1 MANATRKHHKNRTS
15 RRRLAAVSFLS
26 NISLDGTH
34 KDTKLGIYSRKHKK
48 HAAKE
53 EEDSGTKADSA
64 TPQQGR
70 EVTQEDSGHDLNLVK
85 EKLRQSAEIRH
96 SYAEHRRSTM
106 EYIQP
111 YTKGD
116 KNADGLQASASTPC
130 SHKRWRAAS
139 LSGERDRQAVKKK
152 LMHML
157 SDIGNKKDNVES
169 FGERSRRS
177 SSMSDNSSE
186 SAPKE
191 VRFISGDS
199 QRSMS
204 TGRVFFVSR
213 GKSPLAICSILPFK
227 KKPFFR
233 QETTLDEPRPRVRH
247 TSGSRSISSS
257 EGLLHM
263 GLTISARVEEG
274 QDVSYSRFL
283 VPTKNRLLYRANSD
297 NTAATTSEG
306 ASHTAGMHEVLRSMS
321 ADACPT
327 GLRQGHALDRV
338 PEDVIDNYDPHALDD
353 PELQAGSYRTVMTFT
368 SYVVSVTDY
377 VKPSVLKK
385 ELNEKFRDRF
395 PSIQLTLSK
404 MRSLKR
410 ELKKIAHAK
419 CGRDLWTV
427 AQSYVYFEKLILKN
441 LINKQNRRLCA
452 GACLLL
458 SCKLNDAKGPDLTKL
473 IETTEDTFKV
483 SRKDLLNF
491 ELECLVALEF
501 CLHVPDKE
509 VFPHYQRL
517 LYQL

>member
-1 MANATRKHHKNRTS
+1 MRDLMANATRKHHKNRTS

-34 KDTKLGIYSRKHKK
+34 KDTKLAIYSRKHKK

-53 EEDSGTKADSA
+53 EESDANVDSSA
-64 TPQQGR
+64 VDEPLER
-70 EVTQEDSGHDLNLVK
+70 EVTQEDSGHDLNLL
-85 EKLRQSAEIRH
+85 KLKSKYSADINH
-96 SYAEHRRSTM
+96 TFAEERRSTA
-106 EYIQP
+106 ENIQP
-111 YTKGD
+111 FLRGD
-116 KNADGLQASASTPC
+116 SKNSDGLQASVSTPG
-130 SHKRWRAAS
+130 SNKRWRTAS

-157 SDIGNKKDNVES
+157 SDISSRKENAEP

-186 SAPKE
+186 SVPKE

-204 TGRVFFVSR
+204 TGRVFFVSK
-213 GKSPLAICSILPFK
+213 GKSPLAICSVLPFK
-227 KKPFFR
+227 KKQFFR
-233 QETTLDEPRPRVRH
+233 QEAMMEEPRPRVRH

-263 GLTISARVEEG
+263 GLTVSARVEEG

-283 VPTKNRLLYRANSD
+283 IPSKNRLLHRTNSE
-297 NTAATTSEG
+297 NVSSSSAEG
-306 ASHTAGMHEVLRSMS
+306 VSHA
-321 ADACPT
+321 
-327 GLRQGHALDRV
+327 V
-338 PEDVIDNYDPHALDD
+338 PEDVIDNYDPYALDD
-353 PELQAGSYRTVMTFT
+353 PELHSGSYRTLMNFP

-385 ELNEKFRDRF
+385 ELNEKFRERF

-404 MRSLKR
+404 LRSLKR
-410 ELKKIAHAK
+410 ELKKIAYTK
-419 CGRDLWTV
+419 CQRDLWTV

-441 LINKQNRRLCA
+441 LINKQNRKLCA

-458 SCKLNDAKGPDLTKL
+458 ACKLNDIKGAELTKL
-473 IETTEDTFKV
+473 LETIEDAFKL

-517 LYQL
+517 HYYS